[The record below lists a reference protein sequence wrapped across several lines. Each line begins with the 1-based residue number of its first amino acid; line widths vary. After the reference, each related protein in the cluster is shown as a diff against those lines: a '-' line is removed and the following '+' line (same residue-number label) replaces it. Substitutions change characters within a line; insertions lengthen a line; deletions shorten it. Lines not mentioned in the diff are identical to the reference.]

1 MILFTIEDKTNE
13 MFKLTCFII
22 SWQQD
27 VVSWRQILQVTASIP
42 AARLRRR
49 KAAEPARHLE
59 HLEHHEEK
67 QDEAEQLESSIR
79 LSQTDVREEDAAQ
92 SQHGQ
97 KYLHLAK
104 LFKNISYFILLI
116 FLA

>member
-1 MILFTIEDKTNE
+1 M
-13 MFKLTCFII
+13 
-22 SWQQD
+22 
-27 VVSWRQILQVTASIP
+27 TASIP

-59 HLEHHEEK
+59 HLEHLEHREEK

-92 SQHGQ
+92 WQHGQ
-97 KYLHLAK
+97 KYFK